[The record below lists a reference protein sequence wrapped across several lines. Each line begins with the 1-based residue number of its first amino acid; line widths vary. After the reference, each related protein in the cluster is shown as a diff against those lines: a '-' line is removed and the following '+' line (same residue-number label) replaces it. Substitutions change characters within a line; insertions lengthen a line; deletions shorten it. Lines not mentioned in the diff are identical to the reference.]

1 MAAPLSD
8 EARRLFRAPVFA
20 ILSTVSAEGAPQ
32 SSVIWVRQDGD
43 DLLFST
49 IRGRLK
55 TRNMERNP
63 RVSLCAYDPDDPYVY
78 AEVRGTVM
86 LSEEGGLDLID
97 ELSRAYD
104 GKPWR
109 PRPDETRVVARVT
122 PTRVI
127 ERVASQSRRRAGQ
140 PGGPAGGLL

>member
-1 MAAPLSD
+1 MRVQLTE

-20 ILSTVSAEGAPQ
+20 VLSTVSDAGAPQ

-63 RVSLCAYDPDDPYVY
+63 QVSLCAYDPEDPYVY
-78 AEVRGTVM
+78 VEVRGTVTM
-86 LSEEGGLDLID
+86 SENGGIELID
-97 ELSRAYD
+97 DLSRAYL
-104 GKPWR
+104 GKHWAV
-109 PRPDETRVVARVT
+109 RPDETRVVVRVT

-127 ERVASQSRRRAGQ
+127 QHVAPQSRSRR
-140 PGGPAGGLL
+140 